1 MYQHNWHLS
10 SILTLDVHHFD
21 GFRIFRMINWCCR
34 YQPWNTQQ
42 KQQVFNVP
50 GIKIDVRNVVVIM
63 HSSFIFNV
71 PPAMQLSCCLTSLR
85 SQRRE
90 ILSKQSFWDFIFFL
104 GCKRSSRFHSSKCL
118 NIFNAKW
125 NRVQGQGSPLA
136 LQDFQ
141 RCLHQKPKAFTVK
154 NLNTHELNVIYPILF
169 VVVGFV

>member
-1 MYQHNWHLS
+1 MFIISMDLE
-10 SILTLDVHHFD
+10 L
-21 GFRIFRMINWCCR
+21 FRIINFCCR

-71 PPAMQLSCCLTSLR
+71 PPAMQLSCCCTLQR
-85 SQRRE
+85 SQRQE

-104 GCKRSSRFHSSKCL
+104 GCIRSSRFHSSKCL

-136 LQDFQ
+136 LLDFTS
-141 RCLHQKPKAFTVK
+141 KAKSVYSKEFEHTWA
-154 NLNTHELNVIYPILF
+154 ERNVPYL
-169 VVVGFV
+169 

>member
-1 MYQHNWHLS
+1 MHVFWLIDWCISREITFPAQIGFFLSRLTKFRWHLLIPIGS
-10 SILTLDVHHFD
+10 GNKIKCINTIDICRQYWLWKFIISMDLEW
-21 GFRIFRMINWCCR
+21 FRIINCCCR

-85 SQRRE
+85 SQRQE

-118 NIFNAKW
+118 NIFTAK
-125 NRVQGQGSPLA
+125 
-136 LQDFQ
+136 
-141 RCLHQKPKAFTVK
+141 
-154 NLNTHELNVIYPILF
+154 
-169 VVVGFV
+169 